1 MKLGKALKTSGDLR
15 KFLYETM
22 ESVANG
28 TIDVKKAMTAAKLAA
43 QINESLKVEVE
54 LSIRGQALGHVQ
66 NDPGAMPL
74 YSEQSEGLEALP
86 PLAPPAPVRIGARPR
101 DITSVAM
108 GDPPPGRSA
117 LDQKRSER

>member
-22 ESVANG
+22 EKVSEG
-28 TIDVKKAMTAAKLAA
+28 TIDARQAMTAAKLAA

-54 LSIRGQALGHVQ
+54 LSIRGQALGYTPS
-66 NDPGAMPL
+66 DPGAMPL
-74 YSEQSEGLEALP
+74 YSERVDDDRL
-86 PLAPPAPVRIGARPR
+86 LAPPSSNKIGARPR
-101 DITSVAM
+101 DITAVAM

-117 LDQKRSER
+117 LDQKKHSI